1 MSRVLVTGGNGFV
14 GQSLCPALI
23 NAGYQVRIST
33 RISEKITSDQNIDS
47 LSTGDIGPE
56 TDWTWALDN
65 VDMIVHLAGR
75 AHVMRET
82 AADPLAAFRETNV
95 EGTIKLAEAAVRKG
109 IKRFVFISSVKA
121 VGEQTYDHPFQE
133 TEPPAPEDAYGQ
145 SKWEAEQALS
155 ETVKGTG
162 LETVILRPPLIY
174 GPHVKGNFETLLSV
188 CSKNIPLPLRAVT
201 NQRSLIFVGN
211 LTDAILKCLA
221 HDKAAGETFFVRD
234 DGNPSTAE
242 LICAIAEAFG
252 VPARLLPV
260 PPALLRL
267 GGRLTGRSAMIRRL
281 TESLVIDDG
290 KIRSLLGWRPPH
302 SMVEGMAQTT
312 SWYQSMRSNG

>member
-121 VGEQTYDHPFQE
+121 VGEQTHDHPFQE
-133 TEPPAPEDAYGQ
+133 TEPPAPEDAYRK

-155 ETVKGTG
+155 ETVKARGWKRLFSG
-162 LETVILRPPLIY
+162 RP
-174 GPHVKGNFETLLSV
+174 
-188 CSKNIPLPLRAVT
+188 
-201 NQRSLIFVGN
+201 
-211 LTDAILKCLA
+211 
-221 HDKAAGETFFVRD
+221 
-234 DGNPSTAE
+234 
-242 LICAIAEAFG
+242 
-252 VPARLLPV
+252 
-260 PPALLRL
+260 
-267 GGRLTGRSAMIRRL
+267 
-281 TESLVIDDG
+281 
-290 KIRSLLGWRPPH
+290 
-302 SMVEGMAQTT
+302 
-312 SWYQSMRSNG
+312 